1 MRLWVCWRSGE
12 EPEIKRVSSGGASA
26 PPFLEGGQTMNY
38 TYIVQ
43 CSDGT
48 LYTGWT
54 NDLDKR
60 IKAHNDGKGA
70 KYTKP
75 RLPVELV
82 YAKGHATKEE
92 AMKDEYRIKQLS
104 RKRKQ
109 ELCKEYEE
117 EQRELQEEHPE
128 QAVSSEEKS
137 SGVLKDKD
145 IREPL
150 FEFLEE
156 TYGKVRILEEKT
168 MGRSR
173 ADLVMVAPEC
183 LYGIEIKSD
192 ADTYARLKRQV
203 KDYDQYYDY
212 NIVVVGSTHA
222 MHIEEHVP
230 DYWGIVTVEQMNG
243 KADFYFLRLPK
254 ENPKRKWERKMQILW
269 RPELATIQEWLAM
282 PKYKEKSKRF
292 VVDKILECVPERI
305 PEEILSRQIS
315 DILFER
321 DYNTIAKTLT
331 EYRKAE
337 RKKKG
342 GASCRYRK
350 RKRI

>member
-1 MRLWVCWRSGE
+1 
-12 EPEIKRVSSGGASA
+12 
-26 PPFLEGGQTMNY
+26 
-38 TYIVQ
+38 
-43 CSDGT
+43 
-48 LYTGWT
+48 
-54 NDLDKR
+54 
-60 IKAHNDGKGA
+60 
-70 KYTKP
+70 
-75 RLPVELV
+75 
-82 YAKGHATKEE
+82 
-92 AMKDEYRIKQLS
+92 
-104 RKRKQ
+104 
-109 ELCKEYEE
+109 
-117 EQRELQEEHPE
+117 
-128 QAVSSEEKS
+128 
-137 SGVLKDKD
+137 
-145 IREPL
+145 
-150 FEFLEE
+150 
-156 TYGKVRILEEKT
+156 

-292 VVDKILECVPERI
+292 VVDKILERVSERI

-342 GASCRYRK
+342 AASCRYRK
-350 RKRI
+350 RKHI